1 MSPLPGGRKHC
12 VIAYGT
18 RFPAVVRLPATSSYF
33 NLVYFRHQQQE
44 VKAKEQICITLVLLW
59 TKSISTGLG
68 PAYQALGLSHPKS
81 SSKWTI

>member
-1 MSPLPGGRKHC
+1 

-44 VKAKEQICITLVLLW
+44 VKAKEQICSTLVLC
-59 TKSISTGLG
+59 
-68 PAYQALGLSHPKS
+68 GLSQFLLDSGLLIRHWDS
-81 SSKWTI
+81 AILNQVLNGRFN